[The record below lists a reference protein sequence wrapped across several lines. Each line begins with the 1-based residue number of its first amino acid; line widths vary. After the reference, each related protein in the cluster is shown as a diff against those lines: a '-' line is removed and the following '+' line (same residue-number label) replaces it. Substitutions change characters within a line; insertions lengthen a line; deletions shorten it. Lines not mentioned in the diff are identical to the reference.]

1 MYSVKRRIFS
11 KRFFWLV
18 LSILPFAA
26 IAGDIVVEDAWIR
39 EAPPGAHVLAG
50 YVKISNKSAN
60 DVQLLGVESD
70 QFGMVMLHKTQ
81 MDQHHNMSMHHME
94 GVSIPARSTV
104 ELKPGEMHIMLMQ
117 PARDL
122 RAGDKVSLR
131 LRFSNNV
138 TLTVSFVVRR
148 E

>member
-1 MYSVKRRIFS
+1 MYSGERRIFG
-11 KRFFWLV
+11 KVFFWLA
-18 LSILPFAA
+18 LTILPVATF
-26 IAGDIVVEDAWIR
+26 AGDIVVEDAWIR
-39 EAPPGAHVLAG
+39 EAPPGAHSLAG

-60 DVQLLGVESD
+60 EVQLLGVESD
-70 QFGMVMLHKTQ
+70 QFGMAMLHKTQ

-94 GVSIPARSTV
+94 GVSIPARSAV

-138 TLTVSFVVRR
+138 ALPVSFVVRR